1 MRTQAHHRGKG
12 KAAVNARLSTAKDAR
27 KGLAASTCTNAAEA
41 MLRHQEECT
50 MGHSSVHQQRWVHLL
65 AMDIEC
71 MM

>member
-12 KAAVNARLSTAKDAR
+12 KAAVKARLSTAKDAR

-50 MGHSSVHQQRWVHLL
+50 MGAQFCTSAALGAPAGHGH
-65 AMDIEC
+65 
-71 MM
+71 